1 MQNHFDSVA
10 KDWDKNSIHIL
21 RTNAIAKAM
30 LEKISFNKS
39 MKALEFGSGTGL
51 LSFELKDYFDEI
63 TLMDSSVE
71 MSKIAENKISEA
83 KISNL
88 KTQVFDLEKEKYTDK
103 KFDIIFSQMALHHV
117 KNIDVFLN
125 KLFKLLNS
133 KGILSIADLYKEEGT
148 FHDGNANVHFGFELE
163 YLTAE
168 LINSGFE
175 NIEIK
180 HCYDMKKIDSDGI
193 ERTYPLFLLT
203 ANKN

>member
-1 MQNHFDSVA
+1 M
-10 KDWDKNSIHIL
+10 
-21 RTNAIAKAM
+21 
-30 LEKISFNKS
+30 
-39 MKALEFGSGTGL
+39 
-51 LSFELKDYFDEI
+51 ELYCE
-63 TLMDSSVE
+63 
-71 MSKIAENKISEA
+71 
-83 KISNL
+83 
-88 KTQVFDLEKEKYTDK
+88 

-203 ANKN
+203 ML